1 MNTVLGEV
9 TSGSVEGV
17 TTGTF
22 VVLTVAKRAKRRL
35 LICVTKKKNTH
46 QLEIL
51 TRHKY

>member
-35 LICVTKKKNTH
+35 LICVTKKKKHPSVRNINQT
-46 QLEIL
+46 
-51 TRHKY
+51 